1 MNDLSKRLKAAR
13 TVLGLTQ
20 KELAS
25 AVNAKIRGYQ
35 DNESGKTTP
44 GSNVITGFVGL
55 GINANWLLTGEGEMS
70 IKEDL
75 KEGQKDYVRAL
86 LDDDQQA
93 EARINA
99 YAAPRVKQIHE
110 NFALFKKSLSSLGE
124 ASEFWATELTK
135 AVVDNEF
142 GQQYVQ
148 EFIDFINT
156 KRSFETVDVAEF
168 NEEYILTPGYHVSVS
183 TGHSALN
190 DDAPIG
196 RQLAFRRE
204 WINHRNLNP
213 SSLAVVFAKGDSMEP
228 TIHSGNTLLVDIS
241 DTNLTDGSIFV
252 LRVGE
257 NLFAKRLQQR
267 FDGTIELLSDNK
279 EYPAQLVKPDELE
292 QLAIIGKV
300 VWIGKDL
307 Y

>member
-1 MNDLSKRLKAAR
+1 MNDLPKRLKAAR

-20 KELAS
+20 QELAD

-35 DNESGKTTP
+35 DNESGKTIP

-55 GINANWLLTGEGEMS
+55 GINANWLLTGAGEMS
-70 IKEDL
+70 IKEEL
-75 KEGQKDYVRAL
+75 KEGQKDYVRVL

-93 EARINA
+93 EAHINTH
-99 YAAPRVKQIHE
+99 AAPRVKLLNE
-110 NFALFKKSLSSLGE
+110 NFALFKKSLSSLGD
-124 ASEFWATELTK
+124 ASEFWATALTQ
-135 AVVDNEF
+135 AVVDNEY
-142 GQQYVQ
+142 GQQHVQ
-148 EFIDFINT
+148 AFVDFIDT

-168 NEEYILTPGYHVSVS
+168 NEEYILTPDNHVSS
-183 TGHSALN
+183 PGHNPLN
-190 DDAPIG
+190 DNAPIK
-196 RQLAFRRE
+196 RQLAFRRQ

-213 SSLAVVFAKGDSMEP
+213 SSLTVVFAKGDSMEP